1 MIDDTQDNEK
11 PTSQKNNRMLLH
23 ESMTAVKFNEDM
35 EWLTVQVKPG
45 HEEIFRQALQD
56 EFDEHT
62 FLFII
67 DESVLHIGVSADQAG

>member
-1 MIDDTQDNEK
+1 MIDDTLENK
-11 PTSQKNNRMLLH
+11 TLSSSLSNRMLLH
-23 ESMTAVKFNEDM
+23 ESMTAVKFYEQI